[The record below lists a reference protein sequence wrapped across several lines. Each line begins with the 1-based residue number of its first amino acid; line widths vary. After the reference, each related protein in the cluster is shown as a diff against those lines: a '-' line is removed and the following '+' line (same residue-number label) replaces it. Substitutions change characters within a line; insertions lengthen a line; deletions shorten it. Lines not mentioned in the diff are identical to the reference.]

1 MRRCSVCGN
10 IILPGQDPDVCP
22 MCGAPKSKFEP
33 FSGIEGLAGS
43 KTEENLKAA
52 FAGESQANRRYLAF
66 AQAARAAGQDDI
78 AEVFEAAA
86 SDETLHAHSHLA
98 YLGMIR
104 ESGDNLKAALEGET
118 YEKES
123 MYPEFQK
130 TAEEEGFEKVA
141 HYFRSVAGDE
151 SRHAGKYQG
160 ALDGMD

>member
-1 MRRCSVCGN
+1 MQRCSVCGN
-10 IILPGQDPDVCP
+10 IMLPGQDPDNCP

-33 FSGIEGLAGS
+33 FEGIEGIAGS

-78 AEVFEAAA
+78 AGVFEAAA
-86 SDETLHAHSHLA
+86 GDETLHAHSHLA
-98 YLGMIR
+98 YLGMIKD
-104 ESGDNLKAALEGET
+104 SNANLKGAVEGET
-118 YEKES
+118 YEKDN

-130 TAEEEGFEKVA
+130 VAEEEGFEKIA

-151 SRHAGKYQG
+151 TRHARKYEEVIE
-160 ALDGMD
+160 

>member
-1 MRRCSVCGN
+1 MQRCSVCGN
-10 IILPGQDPDVCP
+10 IMLPGQDPDNCP

-33 FSGIEGLAGS
+33 FEGIEGIAGS

-66 AQAARAAGQDDI
+66 AQAARAEGLDDI

-86 SDETLHAHSHLA
+86 ADETLHAHSHLA
-98 YLGMIR
+98 YMGMIR
-104 ESGDNLKAALEGET
+104 DSEANLKTALEGET
-118 YEKES
+118 YEKDS

-130 TAEEEGFEKVA
+130 VAEEEGFEQVA

-151 SRHAGKYQG
+151 TRHAGKYED
-160 ALDGMD
+160 AIE

>member
-1 MRRCSVCGN
+1 MQRCSVCGN
-10 IILPGQDPDVCP
+10 IMLPGQDPDNCP

-33 FSGIEGLAGS
+33 FAGLDGIAGS

-66 AQAARAAGQDDI
+66 AQAARAGGDDAV

-86 SDETLHAHSHLA
+86 DDETLHAHSHLA
-98 YLGMIR
+98 YLGMI
-104 ESGDNLKAALEGET
+104 GDSRANLSASIEGET
-118 YEKES
+118 YEKDT

-130 TAEEEGFEKVA
+130 IAEEEGFDQVA

-151 SRHAGKYQG
+151 TRHAGKYK
-160 ALDGMD
+160 DVMED